1 MAPGAHGRDTP
12 ASTMDMSDIS
22 SDSRPRSHP
31 APTAEEGGASQRWHD
46 LVAEIGAATAAPL
59 TAALERIQTLI
70 TTGQID
76 RISLRALRDEVEQA
90 RQAGITGQQITRF
103 ASGRLRQSH
112 ERLQLAETLK
122 GVLAHR
128 QRETQA
134 RGIVLKPTLKPA
146 EVIVDASLLFSL
158 LNTVLDWALSLA
170 RSNIEFTIDVKS
182 WPVHA
187 RLVCRFAHR
196 PVDETDSGSD
206 GAQTDPALDSLTWR
220 LLEQTAWTMGLPL
233 DRQADGSNTT
243 LTLEFPRT
251 ASDEIEGVS
260 TLEID
265 EGFAPSTNSK
275 PLAGSHVLV
284 ISSRREVRVQVRDA
298 LRNMGLIVDF
308 VASVD
313 EATDFCREGL
323 PHAIIIESIQ
333 RGERFAHLREEIS
346 AEVPDF
352 VFIEIIEEGNTFEMS
367 GFSGSSVAK
376 VGRDVIASSLPSA
389 LMFELSKG
397 L

>member
-1 MAPGAHGRDTP
+1 
-12 ASTMDMSDIS
+12 MDMSDINRNPGTRS
-22 SDSRPRSHP
+22 RSHP
-31 APTAEEGGASQRWHD
+31 APSADEAGASERWHE
-46 LVAEIGAATAAPL
+46 LVAEIGVATAAPL
-59 TAALERIQTLI
+59 TSALERIHALI
-70 TTGQID
+70 TSGRID
-76 RISLRALRDEVEQA
+76 RSSLRALRDEVERA
-90 RQAGITGQQITRF
+90 RQAGMTGQQITRF

-112 ERLQLAETLK
+112 ERLQLADTLK

-128 QRETQA
+128 HRETQA

-158 LNTVLDWALSLA
+158 LNTVLDWALDVA
-170 RSNIEFTIDVKS
+170 RSNIEFTIDIKS
-182 WPVHA
+182 WPAHA
-187 RLVCRFAHR
+187 RLVCRFSHR
-196 PVDETDSGSD
+196 PVDQADD
-206 GAQTDPALDSLTWR
+206 GGVLPPVSLDSLAWR
-220 LLEQTAWTMGLPL
+220 LLEQTAWTMGLPI
-233 DRQADGSNTT
+233 DRKDDAGSTV

-260 TLEID
+260 TMEID

-284 ISSRREVRVQVRDA
+284 VASRREVRVQIRDA

-308 VASVD
+308 VNSVD
-313 EATDFCREGL
+313 EAADFCRDGL

-333 RGERFAHLREEIS
+333 RGERFGQLLEEIT

-367 GFSGSSVAK
+367 GFSGSSVAR

>member
-1 MAPGAHGRDTP
+1 
-12 ASTMDMSDIS
+12 MDMSEINRNPGS
-22 SDSRPRSHP
+22 QPRSHP
-31 APTAEEGGASQRWHD
+31 APTAEEVSASERWHA

-59 TAALERIQTLI
+59 TSALERIHALI
-70 TTGQID
+70 ATGRID
-76 RISLRALRDEVEQA
+76 RGGLRALRDEVERA

-122 GVLAHR
+122 GVLTHR
-128 QRETQA
+128 HRETQA
-134 RGIVLKPTLKPA
+134 RGIVLKPVLKPA

-158 LNTVLDWALSLA
+158 LNTVLDWALELA

-182 WPVHA
+182 WPAHA
-187 RLVCRFAHR
+187 RLTCRYAHR
-196 PVDETDSGSD
+196 PADQADD
-206 GAQTDPALDSLTWR
+206 GGDVAPARLDSLTWR
-220 LLEQTAWTMGLPL
+220 LLEQTAWTMGLPI
-233 DRQADGSNTT
+233 DRKDDPGTT
-243 LTLEFPRT
+243 LLTIEFPRT

-260 TLEID
+260 TMEID

-284 ISSRREVRVQVRDA
+284 IASRREVRVQVRDA

-308 VASVD
+308 VNSID
-313 EATDFCREGL
+313 EAVEFCRDGL
-323 PHAIIIESIQ
+323 PHAIVIESIL
-333 RGERFAHLREEIS
+333 RGERFAQLREEIS
-346 AEVPDF
+346 AEVPEF

-367 GFSGSSVAK
+367 GFSGSTVAK

>member
-1 MAPGAHGRDTP
+1 
-12 ASTMDMSDIS
+12 MDMSDINRNPGTRS
-22 SDSRPRSHP
+22 RSHP
-31 APTAEEGGASQRWHD
+31 APSADEAGASERWHE

-59 TAALERIQTLI
+59 TSALERIHALI
-70 TTGQID
+70 TSGRID
-76 RISLRALRDEVEQA
+76 RSSLRALRDEVERA
-90 RQAGITGQQITRF
+90 RQAGMTGQQITRF

-112 ERLQLAETLK
+112 ERLQLADTLK

-128 QRETQA
+128 HRETQA

-146 EVIVDASLLFSL
+146 EVIFDASLLFSL
-158 LNTVLDWALSLA
+158 LNTVLDWALDVA
-170 RSNIEFTIDVKS
+170 RSNIEFTIDIKS
-182 WPVHA
+182 WPAHA
-187 RLVCRFAHR
+187 RLVCRFSHR
-196 PVDETDSGSD
+196 PVDQADD
-206 GAQTDPALDSLTWR
+206 GGVLPPVSLDSLAWR
-220 LLEQTAWTMGLPL
+220 LLEQTAWTMGLPI
-233 DRQADGSNTT
+233 DRKDDAGSTV

-260 TLEID
+260 TMEID

-284 ISSRREVRVQVRDA
+284 VASRREVRVQIRDA

-308 VASVD
+308 VNSVD
-313 EATDFCREGL
+313 EAADFCRDGL

-333 RGERFAHLREEIS
+333 RGERFGQLLEEIT

-367 GFSGSSVAK
+367 GFSGSSVAR